1 MSGLS
6 PFQYPRFARMYQ
18 RIGQKAERRGS
29 AARAHTSWD
38 AHAAHDQWAL
48 VGAARA
54 DSANTRV
61 GTALVSLG

>member
-1 MSGLS
+1 
-6 PFQYPRFARMYQ
+6 MYQ